1 MVRVSQ
7 DRVRL
12 ASADWGGLCS
22 LALTVVM
29 LVGATLY
36 KVHDTAAAVRAREA
50 RIDAEL
56 DHLDYQVKR
65 LQQDVRLLLAR
76 QPQ

>member
-1 MVRVSQ
+1 MTRISY

-12 ASADWGGLCS
+12 APADWGGLCS
-22 LALTVVM
+22 LALTVLM

-36 KVHDTAAAVRAREA
+36 KVHDAAAAVRARQA

-56 DHLDYQVKR
+56 GHLDTQVKR
-65 LQQDVRLLLAR
+65 LQQDVRLLLR
-76 QPQ
+76 KDEQ

>member
-1 MVRVSQ
+1 MTRVTH

-12 ASADWGGLCS
+12 APADWGGLCS
-22 LALTVVM
+22 LALTLAM

-36 KVHDTAAAVRAREA
+36 KVHDAAAAVRARQA

-56 DHLDYQVKR
+56 SHLDAQVQR
-65 LQQDVRLLLAR
+65 LQQDVRQLLR
-76 QPQ
+76 KETR